1 MAEFRVNLAGK
12 QQFHTE
18 RIAKMTNRG
27 VIPPPHA
34 KGVSSSQTRT
44 LTQGIGFTL
53 TLVISLLLL
62 LVFAGKATYDG
73 AVDYASEISD
83 YTTDVTVENKLLAAG
98 AERIFAEVN
107 QTCCDMS
114 SLVQYELSLPAH
126 QRSRDRIVTSLELLL
141 KENTSLTGLA
151 ALFEPNAFD
160 GNDAAFSNT
169 GIYKEDG
176 RFIPYAV
183 KNGNTITVRSVNF
196 VGNTENW
203 YTNPIRTGKT
213 TMVSPF
219 KPYADKDIVLTT
231 LSIPIIHNGK
241 AIGVVDADIDV
252 TYLQKKLEG
261 IAGTSKENFKILC
274 TQDGVIVAHGADSSI
289 ILKNQFDIN
298 PEFKSLF
305 ETVAQGNTAEQTAL
319 SHTSGLN
326 SKFILVPV
334 AIKGTDIR
342 WIFTSITAISV
353 FTAQA
358 KQAFISTVIQY
369 LIILLAVI
377 ILLYLSI
384 RRQVSKPLQFT
395 SNALKNI
402 AQGDGDLTVRLPV
415 RGKNEIADLSRYF
428 NETIEKIGASV
439 QVVGVNSNLME
450 EIGSELASTMTETA
464 SAVNEISANIDGVKQ
479 QAMTQAA
486 SVTETAATLEEI
498 IRTIKQLNTSI
509 EMQAASVAQSS
520 SSVEEMVANIASIG
534 QTLGKTD
541 DVIGNLATAT
551 GAGKET
557 VAAANAITQKIA
569 EESGSLM
576 EASSVIQHIAS
587 QTNLL
592 AMNAAIEAAHAGEAG
607 KGFAVVA
614 DEIRKLAEESS
625 VQGKTITATL
635 KTLGSEIDTL
645 SSSSKTAED
654 KFNAIFALAEQV
666 RTMSNRLTE
675 AMREQEKGSR
685 EVLQAIKNI
694 SMITVEVQSG
704 SEEMLKGGEGV
715 AAEMR
720 KLDDLTRIITE
731 SMNEMASG
739 AVQINNA
746 VQDVNALTQKNKQ
759 SIENLAEEVSKF
771 KTE

>member
-1 MAEFRVNLAGK
+1 M
-12 QQFHTE
+12 
-18 RIAKMTNRG
+18 
-27 VIPPPHA
+27 
-34 KGVSSSQTRT
+34 
-44 LTQGIGFTL
+44 
-53 TLVISLLLL
+53 ISLLLFV
-62 LVFAGKATYDG
+62 VFAGKASYDA
-73 AVDYASEISD
+73 AVDYSSEIGD
-83 YTTDVTVENKLLAAG
+83 YTIEVTAQNQLLASDV
-98 AERIFAEVN
+98 ERIFAEVN
-107 QTCCDMS
+107 QSCRDMNT
-114 SLVQYELSLPAH
+114 LVQHELSLPA
-126 QRSRDRIVTSLELLL
+126 QLRSRERIVTCLELLL
-141 KENTSLTGLA
+141 KENDSLTGLA
-151 ALFEPNAFD
+151 ALFEPDAFD
-160 GNDAAFSNT
+160 GNDAVFSNK

-213 TMVSPF
+213 TIVPPF
-219 KPYADKDIVLTT
+219 KPYEDRDVILTT

-261 IAGTSKENFKILC
+261 IAGTSKTNFKILC
-274 TQDGVIVAHGADSSI
+274 SKNGTVVAHGADPSA
-289 ILKNQFDIN
+289 ILKSQFDTN

-305 ETVAQGNTAEQTAL
+305 ETVAQGNIAEQTAL
-319 SHTSGLN
+319 SHTSGLT

-334 AIKGTDIR
+334 SIKGTDIK
-342 WIFTSITAISV
+342 WVFTSITAVSV

-358 KQAFISTVIQY
+358 TQALISTVIQY
-369 LIILLAVI
+369 TVILVAVV
-377 ILLYLSI
+377 ILLYILV
-384 RRQVSKPLQFT
+384 RRRVSKPLQFT
-395 SNALKNI
+395 SSALKNI

-415 RGKNEIADLSRYF
+415 RGKDEIAELSQYF
-428 NETIEKIGASV
+428 NETIAKIANSIHT
-439 QVVGVNSNLME
+439 VGINSKNME
-450 EIGSELASTMTETA
+450 DIGNELASNMTETA

-479 QAMTQAA
+479 QALTQAA

-498 IRTIKQLNTSI
+498 IRTIKQLNNSI
-509 EMQAASVAQSS
+509 EMQAASVSQSS
-520 SSVEEMVANIASIG
+520 SSVEQMVANIASIG
-534 QTLGKTD
+534 QTLGKND

-557 VAAANAITQKIA
+557 IATANTITQKVA

-576 EASSVIQHIAS
+576 EASNVIQHIAS

-625 VQGKTITATL
+625 AQGKTITTTL

-645 SSSSKTAED
+645 SASSKTAEE
-654 KFNAIFALAEQV
+654 KFNAIFELAEQV

-675 AMREQEKGSR
+675 SMREQENGNR
-685 EVLQAIKNI
+685 EVLKAIKNI

-746 VQDVNALTQKNKQ
+746 VQEVNAITQKNKQ
-759 SIENLAEEVSKF
+759 SIENLATEVSKF
-771 KTE
+771 KV